1 MVRIALVEDHTMF
14 RQGLKICLE
23 LVPDFKV
30 VCESACGSEFEK
42 LYNPDEI
49 DVVLMDLRLKGQHGS
64 ITCQNIQKKYPKSRI
79 IVLSM
84 YSDPE
89 IILTMI
95 RYGAA
100 AYVTKDADIVKIEK
114 VIREV
119 MFNGHYFDYNLGE
132 MMMTEMMKAH
142 KKKLIDQEFRVEFTE
157 TELRVAFLACSQYTN
172 DEIAVELGVTRRA
185 IEHHKTNLQVK
196 TDSKNFFG
204 VITYL
209 YKHYLLLPQQF

>member
-1 MVRIALVEDHTMF
+1 MVRIALVEDHVMF
-14 RQGLKICLE
+14 RQGLKLCLE
-23 LVPDFKV
+23 LIPDFRV
-30 VCESACGSEFEK
+30 VLESSNGTEFEK
-42 LYNPDEI
+42 KFTPDEI

-64 ITCQNIQKKYPKSRI
+64 ITCHNIQKRYPKSRI
-79 IVLSM
+79 IILSM
-84 YSDPE
+84 YDDPE

-100 AYVTKDADIVKIEK
+100 AYVTKDADMTKIEK

-119 MFNGHYFDYNLGE
+119 MQNGHYFDYNLGE
-132 MMMTEMMKAH
+132 MMMMEMMKAH

-172 DEIAVELGVTRRA
+172 DEIASELGVTRRTV
-185 IEHHKTNLQVK
+185 EHHKTNLQVK

>member
-30 VCESACGSEFEK
+30 VHECACGDEFEK
-42 LYNPDEI
+42 IFNPDEI

-64 ITCQNIQKKYPKSRI
+64 ITCQNIHRKYPQSRI
-79 IVLSM
+79 IILSM
-84 YSDPE
+84 YDDPE

-95 RYGAA
+95 RYGAS
-100 AYVTKDADIVKIEK
+100 AYVTKDADIMRIEK
-114 VIREV
+114 IIREV
-119 MFNGHYFDYNLGE
+119 LVNGHYFDLNLGE
-132 MMMTEMMKAH
+132 MMMMEMMKAH

-157 TELRVAFLACSQYTN
+157 TELRVAILACSQYTN
-172 DEIAVELGVTRRA
+172 DEIASELGVTRRTV
-185 IEHHKTNLQVK
+185 EHHKTNLQVK

>member
-1 MVRIALVEDHTMF
+1 MIRIALVEDHIMF

-23 LVPDFKV
+23 MTGDFKV
-30 VCESACGSEFEK
+30 VSEAACGAEFERTFD
-42 LYNPDEI
+42 PESV

-64 ITCQNIQKKYPKSRI
+64 ITCQNIHKKFPKTRI
-79 IVLSM
+79 IILSM
-84 YSDPE
+84 YDDPE
-89 IILTMI
+89 IILTLI

-100 AYVTKDADIVKIEK
+100 AYVTKDADLVRIEK

-119 MFNGHYFDYNLGE
+119 VENGHYFDWNLGE

-142 KKKLIDQEFRVEFTE
+142 KRKLVDDEFRVEFTE
-157 TELRVAFLACSQYTN
+157 SELRVAFLACAQYTN
-172 DEIAVELGVTRRA
+172 DEIAQELGVTRRTV
-185 IEHHKTNLQVK
+185 EHHKTNLQLK